1 LRSGKSGNEAKTMQ
15 RPFLLTALLA
25 GLLFAGASPASAATR
40 QFDMWTAAD
49 ATVGRAHAY
58 GVVDFEYSSR
68 AVVRGRLNDV
78 CNGSAGDG
86 HGAYLRA
93 TVVLDNGNTRV
104 LSAKD
109 TTGCQNPDGVDVW
122 LVFDA
127 PRAIRAV
134 RLYLYE
140 YDAQRNSTADTANKT
155 IKAP

>member
-1 LRSGKSGNEAKTMQ
+1 MQ
-15 RPFLLTALLA
+15 RPLLLTALIA

-40 QFDMWTAAD
+40 QFDMWTSAD

-58 GVVDFEYSSR
+58 GAVDFEFHR
-68 AVVRGRLNDV
+68 VTVRGRLNDV
-78 CNGSAGDG
+78 CNGDSPGDG

-104 LSAKD
+104 LNAKD
-109 TTGCQNPDGVDVW
+109 TTGCRNPDGVDVW

>member
-1 LRSGKSGNEAKTMQ
+1 MR
-15 RPFLLTALLA
+15 RPLILTALLA
-25 GLLFAGASPASAATR
+25 GLLSAGAAPASAATR
-40 QFDMWTAAD
+40 EFDMWTSTD
-49 ATVGRAHAY
+49 ATLGRAHAY
-58 GVVDFEYSSR
+58 GSVDFEYHH
-68 AVVRGRLNDV
+68 VTVRGRLNDV
-78 CNGSAGDG
+78 CNSSPGDG

-122 LVFDA
+122 LAFDA
-127 PRAIRAV
+127 PREIRAV